1 MLKVQRINSSKLK
14 VQRIKSSKDKKF
26 KVQEGFLGLEKFVVI
41 F

>member
-1 MLKVQRINSSKLK
+1 MFKTQ
-14 VQRIKSSKDKKF
+14 SSKDKKF